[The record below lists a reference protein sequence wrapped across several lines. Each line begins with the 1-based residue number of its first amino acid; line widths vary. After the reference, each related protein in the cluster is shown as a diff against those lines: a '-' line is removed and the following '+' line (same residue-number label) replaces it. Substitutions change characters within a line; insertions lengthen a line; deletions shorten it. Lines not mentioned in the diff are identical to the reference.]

1 MSSFTINMD
10 GSQAA
15 GYRYTMPQLEVTQEG
30 KKRSRLSNLGRVSAK
45 VGRTCEMLVAFFN
58 HEVPALRGTRGF
70 VLQNGSYSVPIAVEQ
85 SVLQSAV
92 LDFIQK
98 HVMCSSCRNPETRI
112 SALQDDKRAT
122 VLECDAC
129 GKTAPCK
136 NADGRLHRA
145 SEAFFQWM
153 QANPEHLKALGRLRV
168 PEPFPWSCADEA
180 GWSFPHSSDAVASDD
195 WVS

>member
-30 KKRSRLSNLGRVSAK
+30 KKRSRLSNLGKVSAK

-58 HEVPALRGTRGF
+58 HEVPALKGTPGF
-70 VLQNGSYSVPIAVEQ
+70 ELRNGTYSVPSTVEQ

-98 HVMCSSCRNPETRI
+98 HVMCSNCGNPETRI
-112 SALQDDKRAT
+112 CALQDDTRAT

-129 GKTAPCK
+129 GQTAPCQ
-136 NADGRLHRA
+136 NADGKLHQA
-145 SEAFFQWM
+145 SAAFFKWM
-153 QANPEHLKALGRLRV
+153 QTNPEHLEAIGRLRV
-168 PEPFPWSCADEA
+168 PEPWSCADEA
-180 GWSFPHSSDAVASDD
+180 GWSFPQSSDAVASDD